1 MPSRLPLRLRVA
13 LAFAVSTAVALV
25 ALGAFVYFRVDA
37 TLEKQLRESLDG
49 QMESLLAHPE
59 SGRPDAAG
67 QVVGEALAQ
76 VLTLDG
82 EPVGS
87 SGQVI
92 GVLASRGDL
101 PARDGQKVV
110 VNRVVELRDND
121 ATENESVKL
130 QLRRDGDQILVV
142 GTPRDDADDA
152 LDGVRT
158 QLLIGGPLA
167 LLLASLLGYLVAGT
181 ALRPIERMRSR
192 AASISSESRG
202 ERLPLPEADDE
213 VRRLGVTLNAML
225 DRLDEGM
232 QRERRFVAEASH
244 ELRTPLALLRVE
256 LDLALSRARTNEEL
270 VAALDSASD
279 EVDRL
284 TRLARDLLVL
294 ASSDEERLLLE
305 PSRFDL
311 GELLRSVTG
320 RFAASAEREGR
331 NVRVAGDFPLP
342 VDADRERLDQVLG
355 NLLDNALRHGG
366 GEVVLEARQQD
377 GQVLIR
383 VSDEGPGLPAAFRE
397 HAFDRFSRA
406 GGTRADGRG
415 LGLAIVRA
423 IVRAH
428 GGEVSIDDR
437 GGGNGTV
444 VSVRLPADDEGAGA

>member
-1 MPSRLPLRLRVA
+1 MTSRIPLRLRVA
-13 LAFAVSTAVALV
+13 LAFALTTAVALV
-25 ALGAFVYFRVDA
+25 GLGAFVYYRVQD
-37 TLEKQLRESLDG
+37 TLEKQLNETIG
-49 QMESLLAHPE
+49 GHMESVLA
-59 SGRPDAAG
+59 RPVDERQAAVR
-67 QVVGEALAQ
+67 QVGGDSFAQ
-76 VLTLDG
+76 VLTSTGGLVAMSDHVVGELVPARVLPDEDG
-82 EPVGS
+82 EEV
-87 SGQVI
+87 
-92 GVLASRGDL
+92 VLNRRVSLLDEDEQDEEPAILLLRREGDL
-101 PARDGQKVV
+101 V
-110 VNRVVELRDND
+110 
-121 ATENESVKL
+121 
-130 QLRRDGDQILVV
+130 LVM
-142 GTPRDDADDA
+142 GTSREDADDA
-152 LDGVRT
+152 LDEVRT

-167 LLLASLLGYLVAGT
+167 LLFAGLLGYLVAGT
-181 ALRPIERMRSR
+181 ALRPIERMRAR

-202 ERLPLPEADDE
+202 DRLPLPEAEDE

-270 VAALDSASD
+270 VAALGSASD

-305 PSRFDL
+305 RSRFDL
-311 GELLRSVTG
+311 GELLTSVTD
-320 RFAASAEREGR
+320 RFAASAEGAGR
-331 NVRVAGDFPLP
+331 SVRVAGDFPLP

-366 GEVVLEARQQD
+366 GDVLLDAQEQD
-377 GQVLIR
+377 GQVVIQ
-383 VSDEGPGLPAAFRE
+383 VSDQGHGLPADFRE

-415 LGLAIVRA
+415 LGLAIVQA

-428 GGEVSIDDR
+428 GGEVSIADR
-437 GGGNGTV
+437 AEGNGTV
-444 VSVRLPADDEGAGA
+444 VSVRLPTGEGGAGD

>member
-25 ALGAFVYFRVDA
+25 ALGGFVYLRVDA

-49 QMESLLAHPE
+49 QMEALLDHPQSARAE
-59 SGRPDAAG
+59 AAR
-67 QVVGEALAQ
+67 QVVGESLAQ

-87 SGQVI
+87 SGQV
-92 GVLASRGDL
+92 VDRLASSRDL
-101 PARDGQKVV
+101 PESDGQTVV
-110 VNRVVELRDND
+110 VNRVVELRDNG
-121 ATENESVKL
+121 ATDTESVQL
-130 QLRRDGDQILVV
+130 QLRREGDQILVV

-167 LLLASLLGYLVAGT
+167 LLLASLLGYFVAGT
-181 ALRPIERMRSR
+181 ALRPIERMRAR
-192 AASISSESRG
+192 AASISSESHA

-213 VRRLGVTLNAML
+213 VRRLGVTLNEML

-270 VAALDSASD
+270 VAALGSASE

-294 ASSDEERLLLE
+294 AAADEDRLPLERSE
-305 PSRFDL
+305 FDL
-311 GELLRSVTG
+311 PDLMSAVAGRFTTVTDGRSV
-320 RFAASAEREGR
+320 
-331 NVRVAGDFPLP
+331 RVSGDAPLP
-342 VDADRERLDQVLG
+342 IVADRERLDQVLV
-355 NLLDNALRHGG
+355 NLLDNALRHGDG
-366 GEVVLEARQQD
+366 DVLLDARQQD
-377 GQVLIR
+377 GQVVIR
-383 VSDEGPGLPAAFRE
+383 VSDEGPGLAGAFKER
-397 HAFDRFSRA
+397 AFDRFSR
-406 GGTRADGRG
+406 GDGSRADGRG

-428 GGEVSIDDR
+428 GGEVTIADGST
-437 GGGNGTV
+437 GPGTV
-444 VSVRLPADDEGAGA
+444 VTVHLAAEQGPAT

>member
-13 LAFAVSTAVALV
+13 LAFALSTAVALV
-25 ALGAFVYFRVDA
+25 ALGGFVYFRVDA

-49 QMESLLAHPE
+49 QMEALLDHPE
-59 SGRPDAAG
+59 SARPEAAR
-67 QVVGEALAQ
+67 QVVGESLAQ

-82 EPVGS
+82 EPIGS
-87 SGQVI
+87 SGQVV
-92 GVLASRGDL
+92 GRLAARGDL
-101 PARDGQKVV
+101 PENDGQKVV

-130 QLRRDGDQILVV
+130 QLRREGNQILVV

-181 ALRPIERMRSR
+181 ALRPIERMRAR
-192 AASISSESRG
+192 AASISSESHG
-202 ERLPLPEADDE
+202 ERLPLPDADDE
-213 VRRLGVTLNAML
+213 VRRLGVTLNEML

-270 VAALDSASD
+270 VAALGSTSE

-294 ASSDEERLLLE
+294 AASDEDRLPLERSE
-305 PSRFDL
+305 FDL
-311 GELLRSVTG
+311 PDLMSAVAGRFTTVTDGRSVRVTG
-320 RFAASAEREGR
+320 D
-331 NVRVAGDFPLP
+331 VPLP
-342 VDADRERLDQVLG
+342 IVADRERLDQVLV

-366 GEVVLEARQQD
+366 GDVLLDARQQD
-377 GQVLIR
+377 GQVVIR
-383 VSDEGPGLPAAFRE
+383 VSDEGPGLAADF
-397 HAFDRFSRA
+397 
-406 GGTRADGRG
+406 
-415 LGLAIVRA
+415 
-423 IVRAH
+423 
-428 GGEVSIDDR
+428 
-437 GGGNGTV
+437 
-444 VSVRLPADDEGAGA
+444 